1 MKIADNTHVT
11 LAYCLSID
19 SGEEIDRAE
28 INEPFSF
35 ITGRKQVIPGMERQI
50 MDLEEGAVVQ
60 IQIEPEEAY
69 GRVINDLIK
78 EIPKSQFPE
87 GVDIKPN
94 TAFQAKGPNGPL
106 TMMVKEVK
114 EDTVI
119 ADFNHP
125 LAGERLHF
133 DIKIIKVRKA
143 TEDELQKTNLPGCG
157 CGCSEGCSTE
167 DKGDCGS
174 GCC

>member
-11 LAYCLSID
+11 LAYCLTID

-35 ITGRKQVIPGMERQI
+35 ITGKKQVIPGMERQI

-60 IQIEPEEAY
+60 IQVEPEEGY
-69 GRVINDLIK
+69 GQIVNHLIK
-78 EIPKSQFPE
+78 EIPQNQFPE
-87 GVDIKPN
+87 GVEIKPN

-133 DIKIIKVRKA
+133 DIKILKVREA
-143 TEDELQKTNLPGCG
+143 TEDKPQKVSSSGCE
-157 CGCSEGCSTE
+157 CGCSEDCSSE
-167 DKGDCGS
+167 AKGNCNS